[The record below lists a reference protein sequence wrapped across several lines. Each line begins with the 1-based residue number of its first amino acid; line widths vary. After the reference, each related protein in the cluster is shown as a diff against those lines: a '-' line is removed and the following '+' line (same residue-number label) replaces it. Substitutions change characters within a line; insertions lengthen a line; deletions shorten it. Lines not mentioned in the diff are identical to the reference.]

1 MKIHMDRLQVRSNQ
15 PAKTETRVNIFEE
28 VFKVLANVE
37 FPQIYPDPDS
47 RFLRAKLVN
56 YFTFIY
62 SVPTNLVSQAAE
74 CGIPAENILVG
85 CGADEVSPAHQ
96 CILQRSI
103 LVLLS

>member
-37 FPQIYPDPDS
+37 FPQIYPDPES

-62 SVPTNLVSQAAE
+62 IFDVFVTIIGVPIA
-74 CGIPAENILVG
+74 GINM
-85 CGADEVSPAHQ
+85 
-96 CILQRSI
+96 
-103 LVLLS
+103 

>member
-28 VFKVLANVE
+28 VFKALANVE
-37 FPQIYPDPDS
+37 FPQIYPDPES

-85 CGADEVSPAHQ
+85 CGEEHVRPPKKYIH
-96 CILQRSI
+96 QRSI

>member
-37 FPQIYPDPDS
+37 FPQIYPDPES

-56 YFTFIY
+56 YFTLIC